1 MTEWNTS
8 EYARISTLQAA
19 MATEVLAL
27 LDLAFATDVL
37 DRYRQVACDSPG
49 EENSSASIRWM
60 SLSPHASQG
69 QEVPI

>member
-1 MTEWNTS
+1 
-8 EYARISTLQAA
+8 